1 MVRKTAI
8 IFGASGDIGRAVA
21 EKFAQNGYNL
31 GLTYFNNDIEDFA
44 EELEKKY
51 RIETKVC
58 RVDVR
63 NPSFVKSAMLEFY
76 SKFKIVD
83 VGVCAFG
90 IADKQSLLVDKNDE
104 QVTSVIETNLIGS
117 IYVNR
122 ELCKHMLLKK
132 EGCIINISSV
142 IGVDGAS
149 CESVYAS
156 SKAGLIGLT
165 KSLAKEFGQFGIRI
179 NCVSPG
185 FIDTKMCACFDEE
198 GRQYVKENTLLGK
211 LGHVNDVAEIVY
223 YLASDSAN
231 FITGENF
238 VVSGGLKV

>member
-1 MVRKTAI
+1 MIRKTAL
-8 IFGASGDIGRAVA
+8 IFGASGDIGKAIA

-31 GLTYFNNDIEDFA
+31 GLTYFNNDICSFA
-44 EELEKKY
+44 KELEKKY
-51 RIETKVC
+51 NIETMSS

-63 NPSFVKSAMLEFY
+63 DAEQVKTAVSEMKSRFQVIDA
-76 SKFKIVD
+76 
-83 VGVCAFG
+83 GVLAFG
-90 IADKQSLLVDKNDE
+90 IADKQSLLVDKNNF
-104 QVTSVIETNLIGS
+104 QVTNVIETNLIGS
-117 IYVNR
+117 IYACR
-122 ELCKHMLLKK
+122 ELCNEMLKK
-132 EGCIINISSV
+132 KQGCIVNISSV

-156 SKAGLIGLT
+156 SKAGIIGLT

-198 GRQYVKENTLLGK
+198 GREFVKENTLLGK
-211 LGHVNDVAEIVY
+211 LGHESDVAEMVY
-223 YLASDSAN
+223 YLCSDSAN